1 MKSYLEKF
9 SLEGKSA
16 VITGGAGLLGKE
28 VSRALSQAGAN
39 LLITD
44 VRIEEARAFCQEL
57 RSAGHKVQC
66 ATLDITDLAQL
77 KKAITNLSD
86 EFGLP
91 DIWINTAYPRTAD
104 WAAIVEEIS
113 YESWR
118 ANVDMHLNSYA
129 LISKY
134 VGEMMC
140 ARGGVIL
147 NFASIYGLV
156 GPDFDVYDGTGMTMP
171 MAYAAI
177 KGGIISVSRYLA
189 SYFGK
194 YNVRINSICPGGVY
208 DSQGEVFVQRYSRRT
223 PLKRMA
229 RPDEIASVALFLS
242 SDAASYVTGATVM
255 VDGGWTAI

>member
-9 SLEGKSA
+9 SLVGKTA
-16 VITGGAGLLGKE
+16 VITGGAGVIGKE

-44 VRIEEARAFCQEL
+44 VRLEKAGVLCQEL
-57 RSAGHKVQC
+57 KSAGYKAQF
-66 ATLDITDLAQL
+66 AKLDITDLARL
-77 KKAITNLSD
+77 KEVIKDLSE
-86 EFGLP
+86 EFGSP
-91 DIWINTAYPRTAD
+91 DIWINTAYPRTPD
-104 WAAIVEEIS
+104 WATIVEDIS
-113 YESWR
+113 HESWR
-118 ANVDMHLNSYA
+118 ANVDMQLNSYA

-156 GPDFDVYDGTGMTMP
+156 GPDFGVYDGTGMTMP

-177 KGGIISVSRYLA
+177 KGGIVSVSRYLA

-194 YNVRINSICPGGVY
+194 YNVRINAICPGGVY
-208 DSQGEVFVQRYSRRT
+208 DNQDEIFVQNYSKRT
-223 PLKRMA
+223 PLNRMA